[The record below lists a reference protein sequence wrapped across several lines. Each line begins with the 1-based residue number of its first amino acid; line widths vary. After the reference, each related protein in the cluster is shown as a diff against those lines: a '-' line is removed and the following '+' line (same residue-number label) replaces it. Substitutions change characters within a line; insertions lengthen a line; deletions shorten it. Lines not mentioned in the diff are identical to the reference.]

1 MKEFLKD
8 LFEKEKNKRKLL
20 GPTQVKRKFNS
31 VFNYLSS
38 DYFRWNNSRLKYEK
52 YQEKIIFGLKSGIV
66 FYEDK
71 VLFLNYKYWEEPI
84 SYLEFIENGGR
95 KSDLYEGV
103 SDYDFVDKFLTEYRR
118 MIEEEIEKNERIEL
132 EKEKKK
138 QKEKEKERAR
148 LKSIEAV
155 KNKKELSILNTDFLL
170 KYDVNNNGIIDVS
183 ESKIFN
189 TMLNENESLIIQID
203 EKRGTNY
210 LHNLVKV
217 SSFLK
222 VKSDSL
228 QNEFKL
234 IKGIKQAGD
243 FKTHCISLENHIK
256 NYNKILLFAIVMVKA
271 LQENK
276 MILYLNIYEVF
287 DKLEVFNSN
296 WENTIKNG
304 QIEANNNLNALMNT
318 INKFENS
325 LNAKLNELQDVIEIG
340 LDNVSFS
347 VDDVRSEV
355 EFLAKEIKD

>member
-1 MKEFLKD
+1 M
-8 LFEKEKNKRKLL
+8 
-20 GPTQVKRKFNS
+20 
-31 VFNYLSS
+31 SS
-38 DYFRWNNSRLKYEK
+38 DYFKWNNFRLKHEK
-52 YQEKIIFGLKSGIV
+52 YQEKIIFGLKLGIV

-71 VLFLNYKYWEEPI
+71 VLFLRHNTWEEPI
-84 SYLEFIENGGR
+84 SYLEFIKNG
-95 KSDLYEGV
+95 LPYYYEGFGET
-103 SDYDFVDKFLTEYRR
+103 DFVNEFLTEYRIR
-118 MIEEEIEKNERIEL
+118 IEEEIEKNERIEL
-132 EKEKKK
+132 EKKKKK
-138 QKEKEKERAR
+138 QKEKEKEIAL

-155 KNKKELSILNTDFLL
+155 KNKKELSILNKDFLL

-183 ESKIFN
+183 ETKIFN

-210 LHNLVKV
+210 LHNLVRV

-234 IKGIKQAGD
+234 IKGIKHLGD

-296 WENTIKNG
+296 WEDTIKNG
-304 QIEANNNLNALMNT
+304 QIEANNNLKSLMNT